1 MPTLF
6 QHKHAELYREKY
18 CENNNKAKNKSSV
31 IRSRAH
37 ETKTSIMHCAC
48 TKKERE
54 LKPQS
59 NSKSEEN
66 FERKTMTL
74 CVWRIENKYF
84 DVFRHKRNQFITF
97 RARNLK
103 ASGFDRTLIFFNG
116 TAGGFSMNIY
126 FYKHGEV

>member
-6 QHKHAELYREKY
+6 QHKHAELYGEKSV
-18 CENNNKAKNKSSV
+18 AKTTTRLKIKVQSSEAV
-31 IRSRAH
+31 R
-37 ETKTSIMHCAC
+37 TKPRQALCTAC